1 MTKIKYYKTPKA
13 KHTYYFVADNQAY
26 RVFNTQ
32 GLVRKEKRMLVNDSY
47 STNYEY
53 LRLADFINP
62 VSHVAEKAVEVE
74 AETIPFRLKK
84 SFMYY
89 TSVADN
95 RRYKN
100 LQYQNKQLMVK

>member
-32 GLVRKEKRMLVNDSY
+32 GLGRTEKRMLVSNSY
-47 STNYEY
+47 PTTYEY
-53 LRLADFINP
+53 LRLADFISP

-74 AETIPFRLKK
+74 AETVPFRLKK
-84 SFMYY
+84 SFLYY

>member
-13 KHTYYFVADNQAY
+13 KYTYYFVADNQTY
-26 RVFNTQ
+26 RLFNTQ
-32 GLVRKEKRMLVNDSY
+32 GMVRKEKRMLVNDSY

-53 LRLADFINP
+53 LRLADFVKP
-62 VSHVAEKAVEVE
+62 VSHVAEKAIEVT

-100 LQYQNKQLMVK
+100 LQYQDKQLMVK

>member
-13 KHTYYFVADNQAY
+13 KYTYYFVADNQTY
-26 RVFNTQ
+26 RLFNTQ
-32 GLVRKEKRMLVNDSY
+32 GMVRKEKRMLVNDSY

-53 LRLADFINP
+53 LRLADFVKP
-62 VSHVAEKAVEVE
+62 VSHVAEKAVEVT

-100 LQYQNKQLMVK
+100 LQYQDKQLMVK